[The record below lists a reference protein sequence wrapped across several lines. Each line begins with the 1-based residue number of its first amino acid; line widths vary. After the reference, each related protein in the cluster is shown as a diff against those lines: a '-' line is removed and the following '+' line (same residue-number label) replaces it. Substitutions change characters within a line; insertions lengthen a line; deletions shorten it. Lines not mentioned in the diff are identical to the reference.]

1 MRGSQPTGTA
11 GISQPLRTP
20 CETTPLEDPIMNAK
34 LLFLSAALVATG
46 AMADRGGGNH
56 GGNNGGNTPPACAS
70 CENSAVYIGAPS
82 IQITAMSHSALK
94 NSADDYATAVQ
105 NVSSN
110 TAGVKIMAP
119 SVQITALKGTMV
131 SNYATDYATARQN
144 LASNVG
150 SVAVRADQLQVVAAK
165 NSFIGNKATDYSRAV
180 STNNGCETC
189 Q

>member
-20 CETTPLEDPIMNAK
+20 CETTPLEDPIMNSK

-46 AMADRGGGNH
+46 AMAEQ
-56 GGNNGGNTPPACAS
+56 GGNTPPACAT
-70 CENSAVYIGAPS
+70 CESSAVYIGAPS
-82 IQITAMSHSALK
+82 IQITAMSRAALV
-94 NSADDYATAVQ
+94 NSADDYATAIQ

-119 SVQITALKGTMV
+119 SVQITALKETLV
-131 SNYATDYATARQN
+131 ANKATDYASARQS

-150 SVAVRADQLQVVAAK
+150 SVGVNAPQLQVVAAK
-165 NSFIGNKATDYSRAV
+165 HSFIVNKATDYSKAV
-180 STNNGCETC
+180 QNVSSNNGCESC
-189 Q
+189 W